1 MGGGVIFTTL
11 VTVVILKQIKNKYM
25 KKIGFTMMLILVIGT
40 NINAQVMA
48 AKAKTVVI
56 KSANLRCWECKEK
69 LEKYL
74 IKENEANMQSGILK
88 RTYNLM
94 AGEMRVQF
102 LSDRV
107 SLDEIK
113 TALNNAG
120 FDADSTK
127 AELTAY
133 KLLPP
138 ICKRKEDGGGPTKGK
153 PCHVEPY

>member
-1 MGGGVIFTTL
+1 
-11 VTVVILKQIKNKYM
+11 M
-25 KKIGFTMMLILVIGT
+25 KKVVFVGLIVAFSSIK
-40 NINAQVMA
+40 INAQVMA

-56 KSANLRCWECKEK
+56 KSANLRCWVCKEK
-69 LEKYL
+69 LEEYL
-74 IKENEANMQSGILK
+74 VRENEDNMQSGMLK

-94 AGEMRVQF
+94 AGEVRVQY

-107 SLDEIK
+107 SVDAIK

-120 FDADSTK
+120 FDADSSLATPDS
-127 AELTAY
+127 Y

-138 ICKRKEDGGGPTKGK
+138 ICKRKEEGGGPQKGK

>member
-1 MGGGVIFTTL
+1 
-11 VTVVILKQIKNKYM
+11 M
-25 KKIGFTMMLILVIGT
+25 KKVVFIGLIVALSSVK
-40 NINAQVMA
+40 INAQVMA

-56 KSANLRCWECKEK
+56 KSANLRCWVCKEK
-69 LEKYL
+69 LEEYL
-74 IKENEANMQSGILK
+74 VRENEDNMQSGMLK

-94 AGEMRVQF
+94 AGEVRVQY

-107 SLDEIK
+107 SVDAIK

-120 FDADSTK
+120 FDADSTL
-127 AELTAY
+127 ATPESY

-138 ICKRKEDGGGPTKGK
+138 ICKRKEDGGGPQKGK

>member
-1 MGGGVIFTTL
+1 
-11 VTVVILKQIKNKYM
+11 M
-25 KKIGFTMMLILVIGT
+25 KKVVFVGLIVAFSSVK
-40 NINAQVMA
+40 INAQVMA

-56 KSANLRCWECKEK
+56 KSANLRCWVCKEK
-69 LEKYL
+69 LEEYL
-74 IKENEANMQSGILK
+74 VRENEDNMQSGMLK

-94 AGEMRVQF
+94 AGEVRVQY

-107 SLDEIK
+107 SVDAIK

-120 FDADSTK
+120 FDADSSLATPDS
-127 AELTAY
+127 Y

-138 ICKRKEDGGGPTKGK
+138 ICKRKEEGGGPQKGK

>member
-1 MGGGVIFTTL
+1 
-11 VTVVILKQIKNKYM
+11 M
-25 KKIGFTMMLILVIGT
+25 KKVVFIGLIAAVSSVK
-40 NINAQVMA
+40 INAQVMA

-56 KSANLRCWECKEK
+56 KSANLRCWVCKEK
-69 LEKYL
+69 LEEYL
-74 IKENEANMQSGILK
+74 VRENEDNMQSGMLK

-94 AGEMRVQF
+94 AGEVRVQY

-107 SLDEIK
+107 SVDAIK

-120 FDADSTK
+120 FDADSTL
-127 AELTAY
+127 ATPDSY

-138 ICKRKEDGGGPTKGK
+138 ICKRKEDGGGPQKGK